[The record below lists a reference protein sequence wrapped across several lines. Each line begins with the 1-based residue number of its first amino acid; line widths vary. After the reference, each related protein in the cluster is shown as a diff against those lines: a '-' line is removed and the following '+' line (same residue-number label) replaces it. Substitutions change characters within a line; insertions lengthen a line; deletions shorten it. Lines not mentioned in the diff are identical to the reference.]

1 MLHQPL
7 GTELAGVHFLLVED
21 NHLNQAVARGI
32 LEHMGATL
40 DVVATAAGRGRLR
53 MEALRYDIVLMDM
66 QMPVMDGFSATQL
79 IRTELRLQL
88 P

>member
-1 MLHQPL
+1 M
-7 GTELAGVHFLLVED
+7 HFLLVED

-40 DVVATAAGRGRLR
+40 DVVGDGLQAVERLR

-66 QMPVMDGFSATQL
+66 QMPVMDGFSATHL
-79 IRTELRLQL
+79 IRTELRLTCR
-88 P
+88 

>member
-21 NHLNQAVARGI
+21 NLLNQAVARGI

-40 DVVATAAGRGRLR
+40 DVVGDGRRPWNGCAWKRCATT
-53 MEALRYDIVLMDM
+53 
-66 QMPVMDGFSATQL
+66 SC
-79 IRTELRLQL
+79 
-88 P
+88 